1 MAHAYSEQENLIIKH
16 LPLVKKLVSRIDA
29 GYNYDLDDM
38 INIGVIGLMDAIKK
52 YDKSKNVPFEAYASL
67 RIRGAVLDE
76 LRRAGPVSRDRINKL
91 NQYYATKEEL
101 EMKNQ
106 TSPSEE
112 EICQEM
118 GIDQE
123 ELSKIHET
131 VHSLSNVSLESTIFT
146 NDSSDMYLKDII
158 QDNSVESPE
167 EVLLKKERKRL
178 LKEAVEQLDE
188 REQLILNLYYV
199 EELTLREIAYIL
211 DISTPRV
218 SQIHGKILIKL
229 KDLLAKN

>member
-1 MAHAYSEQENLIIKH
+1 
-16 LPLVKKLVSRIDA
+16 
-29 GYNYDLDDM
+29 
-38 INIGVIGLMDAIKK
+38 
-52 YDKSKNVPFEAYASL
+52 
-67 RIRGAVLDE
+67 
-76 LRRAGPVSRDRINKL
+76 
-91 NQYYATKEEL
+91 
-101 EMKNQ
+101 
-106 TSPSEE
+106 
-112 EICQEM
+112 
-118 GIDQE
+118 
-123 ELSKIHET
+123 
-131 VHSLSNVSLESTIFT
+131 
-146 NDSSDMYLKDII
+146 MYLKDII

-167 EVLLKKERKRL
+167 EVLLKNERKRL